1 MTVKLKAKKRTMTKR
16 TVDQD
21 GDCDDYDY
29 DNDENDNNDN
39 DDSEDNSDHVG
50 TAGRNRDNIFV
61 RQLANGCKCVCSTAK
76 RSTKSVS
83 LSRAC
88 SARSN
93 LELPKMDW

>member
-16 TVDQD
+16 NVDQD

-50 TAGRNRDNIFV
+50 TDDGRNRDNIFV
-61 RQLANGCKCVCSTAK
+61 RQLANWCKHAPQDPILTAK
-76 RSTKSVS
+76 RST
-83 LSRAC
+83 
-88 SARSN
+88 N
-93 LELPKMDW
+93 ELM

>member
-16 TVDQD
+16 NVDQD

-29 DNDENDNNDN
+29 DNYENDNNDN

-50 TAGRNRDNIFV
+50 TDDGRNRDNIFV
-61 RQLANGCKCVCSTAK
+61 RPLASELVQ
-76 RSTKSVS
+76 
-83 LSRAC
+83 AC

-93 LELPKMDW
+93 LDCQTKH